1 MICLLFIL
9 GLLLCLVWDFICWY
23 YPRWDFDE

>member
-9 GLLLCLVWDFICWY
+9 IK
-23 YPRWDFDE
+23 PRDWELGR